1 MHEGTAT
8 LLTFWHLVIGFV
20 VLVFGVV
27 AIRISLT
34 FDLNRYLDSR
44 KSTLRAKAK
53 NACTHFDIE
62 PVGDD
67 IQVQSLFI
75 SPPGTSQYQCQ
86 RCGLTKHIQD
96 GEVEAM
102 AEYWL
107 KHVDEYNKQQEK
119 FHKILKKIGI
129 V

>member
-1 MHEGTAT
+1 MHESTKT
-8 LLTFWHLVIGFV
+8 LLTFWHLVIGFL

-27 AIRISLT
+27 AVRISLT
-34 FDLNRYLDSR
+34 FDLNHHLDGR
-44 KSTLRAKAK
+44 KSTLKAKAK

-67 IQVQSLFI
+67 LQIQSLFI
-75 SPPGTSQYQCQ
+75 SPPGTLQYQCQ
-86 RCGLTKHIQD
+86 RCGLIKYMQD

-102 AEYWL
+102 AEYWI
-107 KHVDEYNKQQEK
+107 KHVDEYNKHQEQ
-119 FHKILKKIGI
+119 FHKILKKIGL